1 MSDAPNLDF
10 LFAPKSVAVVL
21 RSGGLG
27 GFFLKQFLDGTF
39 QGQLYCV
46 CGNADEMMGLPC
58 YRSVSDIPG
67 PVDYVIIAVSAN
79 QTPEVI
85 RDCAVK
91 GVRAG
96 TLFTAGFSE
105 LGTEEGIAL
114 EREIVS
120 IAQGG
125 GMRLIGPNCMGIYC
139 PGGGL
144 YFSANLPRTSGWF
157 GISSQSGGNAIYL
170 GKMAP
175 RRGAPISKAVSYGNA
190 CDINESDLI
199 EYLAEDDK
207 TRVIGAY
214 IEGIKDGRRFKDVLT
229 RAARRKPT
237 IILKGGATEAGA
249 AVTRSHTA
257 SLAGSLRIWDAVIEQ
272 TGALQADTIDEMIDL
287 ALIFGYMQPPAGR
300 RIGMVGIGG
309 GVSVLAADAFEQ
321 KNLSLTRLTPAIQA
335 RLQDLHPGAGNIY
348 TNPIDTTA
356 LFYQTD
362 GFRKTIEILDDWD
375 EIDII
380 LLHVPYDILA
390 FLTPEHVRH
399 LAMAEKMI
407 GNIGG
412 VRKPVAMLLH
422 CAALKES
429 YELSFDNQEV
439 CWKAGIPAFT
449 SIESCATA
457 LDKFIRFHEKRA
469 LRG

>member
-1 MSDAPNLDF
+1 MNDAPKLDF
-10 LFAPKSVAVVL
+10 LFSPKSVAVVL
-21 RSGGLG
+21 RSRGLG
-27 GFFLKQFLDGTF
+27 AFFLKQLLDGGF
-39 QGQLYCV
+39 QGQLYAV
-46 CGNADEMMGLPC
+46 CGDADELMGLPC
-58 YRSVSDIPG
+58 YRSVTDIPG

-79 QTPEVI
+79 QTPDVI
-85 RDCAVK
+85 RNCALK
-91 GVRAG
+91 GVKAC

-105 LGTEEGIAL
+105 LGTDEGIAL

-120 IAQGG
+120 ISRGS
-125 GMRLIGPNCMGIYC
+125 GMRLIGPNCMGIYA

-144 YFSANLPRTSGWF
+144 YFSANLPRVRGWF
-157 GISSQSGGNAIYL
+157 GVSSQSGGNAIYL

-199 EYLAEDDK
+199 EYLADDEE
-207 TRVIGAY
+207 TTVIGAY
-214 IEGIKDGRRFKDVLT
+214 IEGIKDGKRFREVLK
-229 RAARRKPT
+229 RAARKKPT
-237 IILKGGATEAGA
+237 IILKGGQTEAGA
-249 AVTRSHTA
+249 AVTQSHTA
-257 SLAGSLRIWDAVIEQ
+257 SLSGSLRIWDAVITQ
-272 TGALQADTIDEMIDL
+272 SGAIQAESLDEMIDL
-287 ALIFGYMQPPAGR
+287 ALLFGYMKPPAGR

-356 LFYQTD
+356 LFYETD
-362 GFRKTIEILDDWD
+362 GFRKTLEILDDWD

-390 FLTPEHVRH
+390 FLTPEQVRGI
-399 LAMAEKMI
+399 AMAEKMI
-407 GNIGG
+407 GHIGG
-412 VRKPVAMLLH
+412 IRKPVAMLLH

-429 YELSFDNQEV
+429 YELSCDNQEV
-439 CWKAGIPAFT
+439 CWKAGLPAFT
-449 SIESCATA
+449 SIEGCASA
-457 LDKFIRFHEKRA
+457 LDKFIRFHERKTQ
-469 LRG
+469 RG

>member
-1 MSDAPNLDF
+1 MSDTSRLDF
-10 LFAPKSVAVVL
+10 LFSPQSVAVVL

-27 GFFLKQFLDGTF
+27 GFFLKQLLEGGFP
-39 QGQLYCV
+39 GQVYAV
-46 CGNADEMMGLPC
+46 CGDADELMGLPC
-58 YRSVSDIPG
+58 YRSVTDIPG

-79 QTPEVI
+79 QTPGVI
-85 RDCAVK
+85 RECALK

-120 IAQGG
+120 VAQGS

-144 YFSANLPRTSGWF
+144 YFSANLPHAQGWF

-199 EYLAEDDK
+199 EYLAEDK
-207 TRVIGAY
+207 ETKVIGAY
-214 IEGIKDGRRFKDVLT
+214 IEGIKDGRRFKNVLE
-229 RAARRKPT
+229 RAARAKPT

-249 AVTRSHTA
+249 AVTQSHTA
-257 SLAGSLRIWDAVIEQ
+257 SLAGSLRIWDAVIAQ
-272 TGALQADTIDEMIDL
+272 TGALQADSIDEMIDL
-287 ALIFGYMQPPAGR
+287 ALLFGYMQPPAGR

-309 GVSVLAADAFEQ
+309 GISVLAADAFER

-399 LAMAEKMI
+399 LAMTEKMI
-407 GNIGG
+407 SNIEG

-429 YELSFDNQEV
+429 YELSFDNQDV

-449 SIESCATA
+449 SIEGCATA
-457 LDKFIRFHEKRA
+457 LDKFIRFHERKTV
-469 LRG
+469 RG

>member
-1 MSDAPNLDF
+1 MSGTPKLDF
-10 LFAPKSVAVVL
+10 LFSPKSVAVVL
-21 RSGGLG
+21 KSGGLG
-27 GFFLKQFLDGTF
+27 AFFLKQFLDGSF
-39 QGQLYCV
+39 AGQLYCV
-46 CGNADEMMGLPC
+46 CGNADELMGLPC
-58 YRSVSDIPG
+58 YKSVQDIPG

-79 QTPEVI
+79 QTPDVI
-85 RDCAVK
+85 RDCVVK
-91 GVRAG
+91 GVKAG

-120 IAQGG
+120 ITRGS

-144 YFSANLPRTSGWF
+144 YFSANLPSTSGWF

-199 EYLAEDDK
+199 EYLADDDK
-207 TRVIGAY
+207 TKVIGAY
-214 IEGIKDGRRFKDVLT
+214 IEGIKDGRRFKGVLEK
-229 RAARRKPT
+229 AARKKPT
-237 IILKGGATEAGA
+237 IILKGGQTEAGA
-249 AVTRSHTA
+249 AVTQSHTA
-257 SLAGSLRIWDAVIEQ
+257 SLSGSLRIWDAVITQ
-272 TGALQADTIDEMIDL
+272 SGAIQADNLDEMIDL
-287 ALIFGYMQPPAGR
+287 ALLFGYMKPPAGR

-321 KNLSLTRLTPAIQA
+321 NNLSLTRLTPAIQA

-380 LLHVPYDILA
+380 LLHIPYDILA
-390 FLTPEHVRH
+390 FLTPAHVRA

-407 GNIGG
+407 ANIGG

-429 YELSFDNQEV
+429 YELSCDNQEI

-449 SIESCATA
+449 SIEGCASA
-457 LDKFIRFHEKRA
+457 LDKFIRFHERETLRA
-469 LRG
+469 

>member
-1 MSDAPNLDF
+1 MSDTPKLDF
-10 LFAPKSVAVVL
+10 LFAPQSIAVVL
-21 RSGGLG
+21 RSRGLG
-27 GFFLKQFLDGTF
+27 GFFLKQLVEGDFDG
-39 QGQLYCV
+39 QVYAV
-46 CGNADEMMGLPC
+46 CADADELMGLPC
-58 YRSVSDIPG
+58 YKSVIDIPG

-79 QTPEVI
+79 QTPDVI
-85 RDCAVK
+85 RECALK
-91 GVRAG
+91 GVKAG

-105 LGTEEGIAL
+105 LGTDEGIAL

-144 YFSANLPRTSGWF
+144 YFSANLPSARGWF

-199 EYLAEDDK
+199 EYLAED
-207 TRVIGAY
+207 TETQVIGAY
-214 IEGIKDGRRFKDVLT
+214 IEGIKDGRRFKKELEK
-229 RAARRKPT
+229 AARAKPT
-237 IILKGGATEAGA
+237 IILKGGATAAGA
-249 AVTRSHTA
+249 AVTQSHTA
-257 SLAGSLRIWDAVIEQ
+257 SLAGSLRIWDAVIAQ
-272 TGALQADTIDEMIDL
+272 TGALQAGSIDEIIDL
-287 ALIFGYMQPPAGR
+287 ALLFGYMKPPAGR

-309 GVSVLAADAFEQ
+309 GISVLAADAFEQ

-429 YELSFDNQEV
+429 YELSFDNQDV

-449 SIESCATA
+449 SIEGCASA
-457 LDKFIRFHEKRA
+457 LDKFIRFHERKK
-469 LRG
+469 LRR

>member
-1 MSDAPNLDF
+1 MNDAPKLDF
-10 LFAPKSVAVVL
+10 LFSPRSVAVVL
-21 RSGGLG
+21 KSGGLG
-27 GFFLKQFLDGTF
+27 AFFLQQVLGGSF
-39 QGQLYCV
+39 QGELYCV
-46 CGNADEMMGLPC
+46 CGNADELMGLPC
-58 YRSVSDIPG
+58 YRSVNDIPG

-79 QTPEVI
+79 QTPDVI
-85 RDCAVK
+85 RDCALK
-91 GVRAG
+91 GVKAC

-105 LGTEEGIAL
+105 LGTDEGIAL

-120 IAQGG
+120 IARAS

-139 PGGGL
+139 PGAGL
-144 YFSANLPRTSGWF
+144 HFSANLPSASGWF

-190 CDINESDLI
+190 CDINESDL
-199 EYLAEDDK
+199 
-207 TRVIGAY
+207 
-214 IEGIKDGRRFKDVLT
+214 KDGRRFKEVLA
-229 RAARRKPT
+229 RAAHKKPT
-237 IILKGGATEAGA
+237 IILKGGQTDAGA
-249 AVTRSHTA
+249 AVTQSHTA
-257 SLAGSLRIWDAVIEQ
+257 SLSGSLRIWDAVIEQ

-287 ALIFGYMQPPAGR
+287 ALLFGYMKRPAGR

-362 GFRKTIEILDDWD
+362 GFRKTLEILDDWD

-399 LAMAEKMI
+399 IAMAEKMI
-407 GNIGG
+407 GNIKGIM
-412 VRKPVAMLLH
+412 KPVAMLLH
-422 CAALKES
+422 CAALEES
-429 YELSFDNQEV
+429 YKLSCENQEI

-449 SIESCATA
+449 SIDGCASA
-457 LDKFIRFHEKRA
+457 LDKFIRFHERKA
-469 LRG
+469 QRG